1 MSDFNRRG
9 KVHKNG
15 KIIQNH
21 QIVFVSR
28 QTEYRGGPEVTMNQ
42 VKSLRSP
49 RRRYSKRKTGMAAK
63 LTSMTEALKMSP
75 ITRRVY
81 SARKLGHDVGSWVAE
96 MTLPSGGGGDGD
108 QDGRWRHVGR

>member
-42 VKSLRSP
+42 VKSMLSP
-49 RRRYSKRKTGMAAK
+49 RERCMKRETGMAAK

-75 ITRRVY
+75 T
-81 SARKLGHDVGSWVAE
+81 
-96 MTLPSGGGGDGD
+96 T
-108 QDGRWRHVGR
+108 

>member
-1 MSDFNRRG
+1 
-9 KVHKNG
+9 
-15 KIIQNH
+15 
-21 QIVFVSR
+21 
-28 QTEYRGGPEVTMNQ
+28 MNQ
-42 VKSLRSP
+42 VKSLLSS
-49 RRRYSKRKTGMAAK
+49 RRRCSKRETGMAAK